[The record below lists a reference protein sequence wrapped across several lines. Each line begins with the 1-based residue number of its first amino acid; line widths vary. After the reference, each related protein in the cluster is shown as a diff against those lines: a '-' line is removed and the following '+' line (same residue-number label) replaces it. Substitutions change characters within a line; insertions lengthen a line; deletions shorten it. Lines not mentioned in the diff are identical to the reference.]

1 MLPYAKG
8 PIVARARR
16 GDPTPAEMSLL
27 AQANTTGAVVL
38 KHPRGHEMPA
48 ILALAFE
55 MSEGTRKWLTPP
67 GAPEIRE
74 NTRYFTFQI
83 TEAGTRAYKQRM
95 ADFGITR

>member
-95 ADFGITR
+95 ADFGLTR